1 MGKWGWF
8 LRKGKEGASQQKD
21 ETQQHQALQKAHLG
35 SALGELGQMLR
46 QTREGKSITL
56 EQVEEHTRI
65 RLKYLLA
72 LEEARYDDLPTLV
85 HVHGFLTNYARFLGL
100 DMDEVEALF
109 AKDRAA
115 HRRFEPGIFH
125 PKNIELIPRKPLVR
139 ANLVLSIVIVILLA
153 AVGWVFWQ
161 YGWPLVQSV
170 VGMAAT
176 PTATPT
182 ATLEAVSV
190 KPSETST
197 RKAVVPSATTT
208 PAPATA
214 TSVAGSTATETPVP
228 IPTATAT
235 LDAPLTIAT
244 PTPDPTAT
252 AMVTSTRTEGVV
264 LSLKFTDRVWLQ
276 VTVDGQ
282 ESPGEM
288 FEVDEE
294 KTWEGQFTIYLICGN
309 AGGVEATVNGV
320 ELGILGERAEVVEK
334 TWGPQGEVTP
344 TPEPEGTP
352 SATPTEAP

>member
-1 MGKWGWF
+1 MAKWGRF
-8 LRKGKEGASQQKD
+8 LRKGKERASQQKD
-21 ETQQHQALQKAHLG
+21 ETQQHQAPQNAPLG
-35 SALGELGQMLR
+35 SAHGELGQMLR
-46 QTREGKSITL
+46 QTREEKGITL
-56 EQVEEHTRI
+56 EQAEEHTRI
-65 RLKYLLA
+65 RPRYLLA
-72 LEEARYDDLPTLV
+72 LEEARYDDLPTSG
-85 HVHGFLTNYARFLGL
+85 HAYGFLGNYARYLGL
-100 DMDEVEALF
+100 DMEEVEALF

-182 ATLEAVSV
+182 ETLEAVSG
-190 KPSETST
+190 KPSATST

-208 PAPATA
+208 PAPATP
-214 TSVAGSTATETPVP
+214 VAADAAATETPVP
-228 IPTATAT
+228 TPTATAT

-244 PTPDPTAT
+244 PTPEPTAT
-252 AMVTSTRTEGVV
+252 ATVTEARTEGVV

-276 VTVDGQ
+276 VAVDGQ